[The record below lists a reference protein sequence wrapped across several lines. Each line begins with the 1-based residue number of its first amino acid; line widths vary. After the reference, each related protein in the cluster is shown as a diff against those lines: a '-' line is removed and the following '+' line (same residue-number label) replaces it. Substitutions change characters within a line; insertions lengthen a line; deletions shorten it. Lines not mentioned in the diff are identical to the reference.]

1 MQDTSLVYN
10 SIISGD
16 HRFEVS
22 LAIGETGKLITKQG
36 ESILFGGTAILV
48 DTGGAESGYRM
59 ERLISVK
66 VMSNLFSNSVPE
78 VGCCVSSEID
88 IEMLRPPAELPR
100 RARLALYVRAV
111 NDTQISEWI
120 PQGVYYIDTREYSQ
134 ESDLSIMHIH
144 GYDSMLFADADY
156 PSTSITYP
164 ATDRTILGIIANAMG
179 VAIDP
184 RTYDI
189 MVHDY
194 EFPLPVGYSMREVL
208 GALASA
214 YAGNFIMTESG
225 MLRLIAINEM
235 PRQTN
240 YLIDEN
246 GFAIVFGEDRIL
258 V

>member
-1 MQDTSLVYN
+1 MQSTSLLYN

-22 LAIGETGKLITKQG
+22 LAIGDSGKLITKQG
-36 ESILFGGTAILV
+36 ETILFGGTAILV

-59 ERLISVK
+59 ERLISGRV
-66 VMSNLFSNSVPE
+66 VSNLYSNSMPE

-88 IEMLRPPAELPR
+88 IEMLRPPAELPK
-100 RARLALYVRAV
+100 RARLALYVRVV
-111 NDTQISEWI
+111 NDTQESEWI
-120 PQGVYYIDTREYSQ
+120 PQGVFYIDTREHTQ
-134 ESDLSIMHIH
+134 ESDLSILHIH
-144 GYDSMLFADADY
+144 GYDAMLFADVDY
-156 PSTSITYP
+156 PSTDIEYP
-164 ATDRTILGIIANAMG
+164 ATDTDILGIIANAMG
-179 VAIDP
+179 LQVDP

-189 MVHDY
+189 MTRAY

-208 GALASA
+208 GILASA
-214 YAGNFIMTESG
+214 YAGNFIITESG
-225 MLRLIAINEM
+225 MLRLIAINEI

-240 YLIDEN
+240 YLIDEH